1 VDTIRYDF
9 STLEHIMFNLKYNPS
24 SSELRKLKD
33 ELNKFFKD
41 STCKEVIYT
50 DNIDKLFFGMTIIP
64 AIDSSEAMKIIT
76 SDDRVRVKAYYLEL
90 DSKLFTIGL
99 TSEELVAVL
108 LHEVGHIVNN
118 TEPVEDVRKAIDIYL
133 DKNNTSIKLSDAAQY
148 KDILAFAVKDSIRK
162 FSSLFEMDDDE
173 IIADEFV
180 VRCGYAKYL
189 ESAYKRILRNSGK
202 LNRDVNNKLIVLQW
216 TLRLYTDV
224 KFKRIRAIRLLQNA
238 KKITASALVNRE
250 LNIMIRALNQIDDD
264 ILVQESLDIF
274 KQASKMYKD
283 FKYRGMRSLED
294 DLYELQLRIKNVDV
308 EEEALAILRQINMRL
323 AMIDDY
329 VTTEKLS
336 GSELE
341 RWWNLKNKYLLL
353 REELSKKTIY
363 NSKYYGLFVQV
374 PTVKSRFEL

>member
-1 VDTIRYDF
+1 
-9 STLEHIMFNLKYNPS
+9 M
-24 SSELRKLKD
+24 
-33 ELNKFFKD
+33 
-41 STCKEVIYT
+41 
-50 DNIDKLFFGMTIIP
+50 
-64 AIDSSEAMKIIT
+64 
-76 SDDRVRVKAYYLEL
+76 
-90 DSKLFTIGL
+90 
-99 TSEELVAVL
+99 VL

-162 FSSLFEMDDDE
+162 FSSLFEMNDDE

-224 KFKRIRAIRLLQNA
+224 KFKRIRAIHLLQNA

-264 ILVQESLDIF
+264 ILVQESLNIF
-274 KQASKMYKD
+274 KQASKIYKG

-336 GSELE
+336 SSELE